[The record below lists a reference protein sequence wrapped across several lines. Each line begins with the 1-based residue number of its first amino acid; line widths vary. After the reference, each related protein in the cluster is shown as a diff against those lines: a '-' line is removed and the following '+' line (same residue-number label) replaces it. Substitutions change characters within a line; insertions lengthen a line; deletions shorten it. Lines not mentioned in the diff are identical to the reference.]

1 MPTFQ
6 PVTSKLDVL
15 ALEQE
20 QRDYWK
26 AQDVFKRTLSEREG
40 GPKFVFYEGPPTA
53 NGRPGSHH
61 VLARSFKDIFPRYKV
76 MNGYRVIRKA
86 GWDTHGLPVEIEVE
100 KELGIKNK
108 AEIEQYGIAEFNR
121 KCRESVFRYMQEWE
135 KFTERIAFWVD
146 LDDAYV
152 TYRNEYIES
161 EWWILKQ
168 FFDRGLI
175 YQGYKSVPYCARCG
189 TPLSSH
195 ELAQGYL
202 DVDDVSVYVRFA
214 LRDEPDTAF
223 LAWTTTPWTLPGNVA
238 LAVNKNETYVKV
250 EGPIGEGRERL
261 ILAEA
266 LMSKLRHPEAYTVIE
281 RMKGEA
287 LLGVHYKPMFK
298 FMLVE
303 QDYCYVVHGDF
314 VSMDDGT
321 GIVHIAP
328 AFGTDDLEL
337 GKQYG
342 LPMLQTVKPDG
353 TFIEA
358 VTPWAG
364 KWFKVA
370 DKEIIKYVRDHGILF
385 HAENYHH
392 SYPHCWRCKTPLMY
406 YARSTWYIRTTDF
419 RERMVALNETIHW
432 EPEHIKEGRFGNWL
446 AENRDWALGRERFW
460 GTPLTIWKCD
470 NPDSSEALCVGSV
483 AELSALAGRDLSE
496 LDLHRPYVDEIT
508 WPSKDGLGTM
518 RRVPELIDVWFD
530 SGAMPY
536 AQWGYPHKNREL
548 FEQQYPADYICEAI
562 DQTRGWFYSLHAI
575 STLLNDSVAFRN
587 VICLGHILDDKGR
600 KMSKSLGN
608 IVKPWDVLDKY
619 GADAFRWYLF
629 TAAAP
634 GDSRRFSVEL
644 VGEVIRNFTLTL
656 WNTYSFFVTYANID
670 AFDPLQAQ
678 VPLTERD
685 ELDRWILSELHRLV
699 ARVTA
704 GYEAYDVT
712 EATRPIQAFVDDLS
726 NWYLRRSRRRFWKA
740 ETDSDKV
747 AAYQTLYEC
756 LITLAKLLAPAM
768 PYVAEALYRNLN
780 VDPSAP
786 NSVHLATW
794 PQVDSAV
801 VDEKLVAEMGLVKK
815 LAELGRSA
823 REGVNIKLRQP
834 LAEGMFGVRSLSE
847 RNALERLKDVLAE
860 ELNIKQVRLLD
871 AGGGVVSYTL
881 NPLPQK
887 LGRKF
892 GGDFP
897 RVQKALREADPVQ
910 VTAWAKALLD
920 GEPIHFEYAGAD
932 GALKPG
938 TVTPDECEVRQSASA
953 GYAVAEELGLLAALK
968 TDLSDDLLAEG
979 LTREAVRRVQLMRRE
994 ADFALDDRI
1003 AITYTATP
1011 KLSRALEQFRD
1022 YLTTETLAES
1032 LSNGELADAQTFEF
1046 DGETL
1051 TLALHKLEASA
1062 AQSQSVL

>member
-26 AQDVFKRTLSEREG
+26 DQDVFKRTLSEREG

-76 MNGYRVIRKA
+76 MNGYRVIRRA

-121 KCRESVFRYMQEWE
+121 KCRESVFRYTQEWE
-135 KFTERIAFWVD
+135 KLTERIAFWVD

-195 ELAQGYL
+195 ELAQGYQ

-223 LAWTTTPWTLPGNVA
+223 LAWTTTPWTLPANVA

-298 FMLVE
+298 YLPVE

-314 VSMDDGT
+314 VSMEDGT

-328 AFGTDDLEL
+328 AFGSDDLEL

-364 KWFKVA
+364 KWFKTA
-370 DKEIIKYVRDHGILF
+370 DKEIVKYIREHGILF
-385 HAENYHH
+385 HAENHHH

-406 YARSTWYIRTTDF
+406 YARTTWYIRTTDF

-460 GTPLTIWKCD
+460 GTPLPIWKCD
-470 NPDSSEALCVGSV
+470 NPDSTEMVCIGSV
-483 AELSALAGRDLSE
+483 AELSALAGRDLIE

-518 RRVPELIDVWFD
+518 RRVPELIDAWFD

-536 AQWGYPHKNREL
+536 AQWGYPYKNREL
-548 FEQQYPADYICEAI
+548 FEQQFPADYICEAI
-562 DQTRGWFYSLHAI
+562 DQTRGWFYSLLAI
-575 STLLNDSVAFRN
+575 ATLLKDSVAYKN

-608 IVKPWDVLDKY
+608 IVKPWDILDKY

-629 TAAAP
+629 TASAP

-670 AFDPLQAQ
+670 AFDPMQPQ

-685 ELDRWILSELHRLV
+685 ELDRWILSELHRLI

-740 ETDSDKV
+740 ETDTDKV

-756 LITLAKLLAPAM
+756 LLTLAKLLAPAM

-794 PQVDSAV
+794 PKVDSAV

-834 LAEGMFGVRSLSE
+834 LAEGMFGVRSLTE
-847 RNALERLKDVLAE
+847 RKALERLKDVLAD

-897 RVQKALREADPVQ
+897 RVQKALREGDPAQ
-910 VTAWAKALLD
+910 VTTWAEALLD
-920 GEPIHFEYAGAD
+920 GESITFDYAGAD
-932 GALKPG
+932 GSLKQG
-938 TVTPDECEVRQSASA
+938 TVTPDECEVRQSAA
-953 GYAVAEELGLLAALK
+953 EGYAVAEELGLLAALK
-968 TDLSDDLLAEG
+968 TDLTDDLLAEG

-1003 AITYTATP
+1003 AITFTASP
-1011 KLSRALEQFRD
+1011 KLSRALDQFRD
-1022 YLTTETLAES
+1022 YLTAETLAES
-1032 LSNGELADAQTFEF
+1032 VSSGELPDAQTFEF

-1051 TLALHKLEASA
+1051 TLAVRKLEASA
-1062 AQSQSVL
+1062 AQG